1 MRRRRGSAL
10 VFVALLLVY
19 VVASRSYRPWQE
31 RDPDLAAA
39 HLRLAGDYAGRG
51 RVADAIAESEKAVR
65 AAPDSPVAHYNLA
78 VYLIKAGRL
87 EDAVPEL
94 LRTIDLAPDFAP
106 AQALLRQLR
115 AAGS

>member
-51 RVADAIAESEKAVR
+51 RVADAVAESRKAVR
-65 AAPDSPVAHYNLA
+65 AAPDNPIAHYNLA
-78 VYLIKAGRL
+78 VYLIKERHF
-87 EDAVPEL
+87 EDAVEELRRTLALAPGFEPASEL
-94 LRTIDLAPDFAP
+94 LARLTK
-106 AQALLRQLR
+106 
-115 AAGS
+115 AGS